1 MAKNYYDIECAVKP
15 PPSLNK
21 PLSVPNKLLMGP
33 GPSNCPPKV
42 LNAASMQMLG
52 HLDEDFLKIMDD
64 VKTGIQYAF
73 QTTNRMTFAVSGTG
87 HCAMETA
94 ICNILEPGD
103 KFLITSSGIWGSRA
117 LEIGSRVGANCFQ
130 MDSSSEE
137 VVQLNDLK
145 KVVTTFK
152 PNVVFICHGDSSTG
166 TLQPLPDI
174 TSFLKGLDCI
184 IIVDSVASLGAA
196 PLFMDKWDIDI
207 LYSGSQKILNA
218 PPGLS
223 PISFS
228 PKVVEKLKSRKVP
241 VPSFYMDAL
250 LIGNYWG
257 CDDEPRKYHHTAPIN
272 LVYALREALAILA
285 VETLEKCWERHKSCA
300 EKLWKNLEDMGL
312 VLYIPKKV
320 HRLPSVTTVNIPTN
334 CNGIAVPQCIRKRF
348 AIDIA
353 GGLGQ
358 TASKVWRIG
367 LMGCNCNEENVSKV
381 VDALQECLKGN
392 FVKSSL

>member
-1 MAKNYYDIECAVKP
+1 MANNNSYIECPVKP
-15 PPSLNK
+15 PTSLQRS
-21 PLSVPNKLLMGP
+21 LFVPNKLLVGP

-42 LNAASMQMLG
+42 LNAASRQMLG

-64 VKTGIQYAF
+64 VKIGIQYAF
-73 QTTNRMTFAVSGTG
+73 QTKNRMTFAVSGTG

-94 ICNILEPGD
+94 ICNILEPGE
-103 KFLITSSGIWGSRA
+103 KFLVTSPGIWGNRA
-117 LEIGSRVGANCFQ
+117 LEIGSRIGAKCYQ
-130 MDSSSEE
+130 MNISSED
-137 VVQLNDLK
+137 VVQLSDLK
-145 KVVTTFK
+145 KAIETFK
-152 PNVVFICHGDSSTG
+152 PHVVFICHGDSSTG

-174 TSFLKGLDCI
+174 TSFLKGLNCI

-228 PKVVEKLKSRKVP
+228 PKAVKKLKSRKIP
-241 VPSFYMDAL
+241 VTSFYMDAL

-285 VETLEKCWERHKSCA
+285 AETLEKCWERHKTCA
-300 EKLWKNLEDMGL
+300 KKLWKNLEDMDL
-312 VLYIPKKV
+312 VLYVPKEV
-320 HRLPSVTTVNIPTN
+320 HRLPSVTTVNIPIN
-334 CNGIAVPQCIRKRF
+334 CNGTALPLCLRKRF

-358 TASKVWRIG
+358 TAGKVWRIG
-367 LMGCNCNEENVSKV
+367 LMGCNCSAENVSKV
-381 VDALQECLKGN
+381 TDALRECLDGN

>member
-1 MAKNYYDIECAVKP
+1 MANNYYDIECDVKP
-15 PPSLNK
+15 PPSLK
-21 PLSVPNKLLMGP
+21 PPLSVPNKLLMGP

-52 HLDEDFLKIMDD
+52 HLDEDFLQIMDD
-64 VKTGIQYAF
+64 VKAGIQYAF

-103 KFLITSSGIWGSRA
+103 KFLITSSGIWGNRA
-117 LEIGSRVGANCFQ
+117 LEIGSRVGANCYQ
-130 MDSSSEE
+130 MDIPSDE

-174 TSFLKGLDCI
+174 TRFLKGLDCI

-196 PLFMDKWDIDI
+196 PLFMDKWGIDI

-228 PKVVEKLKSRKVP
+228 PSVVKKLKSRKVP
-241 VPSFYMDAL
+241 VSSFYMDAL

-257 CDDEPRKYHHTAPIN
+257 CGDEPRKYHHTAPIN

-285 VETLEKCWERHKSCA
+285 DETLEKCWERHKSCA
-300 EKLWKNLEDMGL
+300 EKLWKNLEDLGL

-320 HRLPSVTTVNIPTN
+320 HRLPSVTTVNIPAK
-334 CNGIAVPQCIRKRF
+334 CNGIEVPKCIRKRF

-358 TASKVWRIG
+358 TAGKVWRIG
-367 LMGCNCNEENVSKV
+367 LMGCNCSEKNVSKV

-392 FVKSSL
+392 LVKSSL

>member
-1 MAKNYYDIECAVKP
+1 
-15 PPSLNK
+15 
-21 PLSVPNKLLMGP
+21 
-33 GPSNCPPKV
+33 
-42 LNAASMQMLG
+42 
-52 HLDEDFLKIMDD
+52 MDD
-64 VKTGIQYAF
+64 VKIGIQYAF
-73 QTTNRMTFAVSGTG
+73 QTKNRMTFAVSGTG

-94 ICNILEPGD
+94 ICNILEPGE
-103 KFLITSSGIWGSRA
+103 KFLVTSPGIWGNRA
-117 LEIGSRVGANCFQ
+117 LEIGSRIGAKCYQ
-130 MDSSSEE
+130 MNISSED
-137 VVQLNDLK
+137 VVQLSDLK
-145 KVVTTFK
+145 KRLEEFKAIETFK
-152 PNVVFICHGDSSTG
+152 PHVVFICHGDSSTG

-174 TSFLKGLDCI
+174 TSFLKGLNCI

-228 PKVVEKLKSRKVP
+228 PKAVKKLKSRKIP
-241 VPSFYMDAL
+241 VTSFYMDAL

-285 VETLEKCWERHKSCA
+285 AETLEKCWERHKTCA
-300 EKLWKNLEDMGL
+300 KKLWKNLEDMDL
-312 VLYIPKKV
+312 VLYVPKEV
-320 HRLPSVTTVNIPTN
+320 HRLPSVTTVNIPIN
-334 CNGIAVPQCIRKRF
+334 CNGTALPLCLRKRF

-358 TASKVWRIG
+358 TAGKVWRIG
-367 LMGCNCNEENVSKV
+367 LMGCNCSAENVSKV
-381 VDALQECLKGN
+381 TDALRECLDGN